1 MFLSGI
7 GNAQERKARQGAG
20 GSGAGASGAKDDEL
34 EALLSELRVDNKDE
48 DGTSMKRKKA
58 GELPILYSKELFQ
71 AKIDRDAAAARAAA
85 VEAPSSSSSSP
96 SSSSS
101 SRGASTQFVPR
112 EHILRYFAVCARMMA
127 TRSNVEEIVEHSWR
141 NGVALHIA
149 AMDFHK
155 DVMEYSFQIERSFGC
170 QYISVLNTSDD
181 TELIEAA
188 ADFMFACLQCF
199 LAAVRLRA
207 KRYYAGQVLPPS
219 LPAAAP

>member
-7 GNAQERKARQGAG
+7 GNAQERKARQG
-20 GSGAGASGAKDDEL
+20 GAGASGAKDDEL
-34 EALLSELRVDNKDE
+34 EALLSELRDEHE

-96 SSSSS
+96 SSS

-149 AMDFHK
+149 AMDFQK

-207 KRYYAGQVLPPS
+207 KRYYAGQVVLLYP
-219 LPAAAP
+219 

>member
-7 GNAQERKARQGAG
+7 GNAQERKARQG
-20 GSGAGASGAKDDEL
+20 GAGASGAKDDEL
-34 EALLSELRVDNKDE
+34 EALLSELHVDDEDE

-96 SSSSS
+96 SSSS
-101 SRGASTQFVPR
+101 RGASTQFVPR

-127 TRSNVEEIVEHSWR
+127 TLFNVEEIVEHSWR

-149 AMDFHK
+149 AMDFQK

-207 KRYYAGQVLPPS
+207 KRYYAGQVVLLYP
-219 LPAAAP
+219 